1 MAILRQLLVHAA
13 TKLTSDP
20 RIRAKAADVLEHE
33 VKPRAAVAWS
43 HTRPKLEAARDELRD
58 IAEGIDPRE
67 NPRAFVVKVKERF
80 LERGRSRWL
89 APAGREDG
97 RVVRPGRRTGE
108 LRMITSRVPSQIR
121 TIAGRSRRAG
131 SMHRRYPDS
140 A

>member
-58 IAEGIDPRE
+58 IAEEIRE

-80 LERGRSRWL
+80 LERGRSR
-89 APAGREDG
+89 
-97 RVVRPGRRTGE
+97 
-108 LRMITSRVPSQIR
+108 
-121 TIAGRSRRAG
+121 
-131 SMHRRYPDS
+131 
-140 A
+140 